1 VPAAPTRELG
11 GRQESVTVATAG
23 RAALAPRRVARYKRA
38 GEGAG
43 MTQTGADSK
52 LRVFAVLFGIL
63 AVSNL
68 LKPFRLFGDQT
79 GFVLFGHR
87 LTGTP
92 NAIAGPAFG
101 LYLLVYAAGIWRDR
115 RYALPMA
122 YAYAVY
128 VVVNLVLFEIY
139 GPKQPGIGF
148 AIFGLVYAT
157 VAIGVSA
164 GAAVLLARRRDAP
177 TRT

>member
-1 VPAAPTRELG
+1 MPDPDRD
-11 GRQESVTVATAG
+11 
-23 RAALAPRRVARYKRA
+23 P
-38 GEGAG
+38 
-43 MTQTGADSK
+43 K
-52 LRVFAVLFGIL
+52 LRVFAVLFALL

-87 LTGTP
+87 LTGTA
-92 NAIAGPAFG
+92 NAIAGPLFG
-101 LYLLVYAAGIWRDR
+101 LYLLVYAAGIWRAR

-122 YAYAVY
+122 YAYAAY
-128 VVVNLVLFEIY
+128 VVANLVLFNVF

-148 AIFGLVYAT
+148 MIFGLVYAA

-164 GAAVLLARRRDAP
+164 GAAWLLARRQTALA
-177 TRT
+177 